1 MLQPVRGTKDLI
13 GVEAALYR
21 RVVDTA
27 YAVALRYNFQEIQ
40 TPLFEFSQVFQR
52 TLGETSDVVSKEM
65 YTFEDRGGESLTL
78 RPEGTA
84 PVVRAI
90 ISNGLTQ
97 SLPLKLFYS
106 GAMFRYERPQKG
118 RQRQFHQIGAELIG
132 PKTPLADAEMIALG
146 YDVLKTL
153 NLHTDVILNLNTLG
167 DADSRTAYRA
177 ALVEHLQHYKN
188 ALSSDSQDRLERNP
202 LRILDSKDENDQKII
217 ENAPL
222 FQDYLNDE
230 SKTYFN
236 HVQTYLNALNIPY
249 IHNQKLVRGLDYYCH
264 TAFEFV
270 TTSLGAQGTVLAGG
284 RYDGLMKQM
293 GGPDASGIG
302 WGAGIERLCLMLQE
316 QETVLKALNLI
327 TVIPTSDAEEPTAF
341 QVAQT
346 LRAAGLYV
354 DIGYSGNMS
363 KRLKKASQN
372 NSIAAIIIGAD
383 EIASKTAQVKFL
395 NESRQETVPLSQLAD
410 FLNTNLS

>member
-13 GVEAALYR
+13 GTEAALFR
-21 RVVDTA
+21 KVVDTA

-40 TPLFEFSQVFQR
+40 TPIFEFSQVFQR

-65 YTFEDRGGESLTL
+65 YMFEDRGGESLTL

-97 SLPLKLFYS
+97 TLPLKLFYS

-146 YDVLKTL
+146 YDVLKAL
-153 NLHTDVILNLNTLG
+153 NLHTGVLLNLNTLG
-167 DADSRTAYRA
+167 DAESRTAYRT
-177 ALVEHLQHYKN
+177 ALVQYLQHYKDD
-188 ALSSDSQDRLERNP
+188 LSTDSQDRLERNP

-236 HVQTYLNALNIPY
+236 QAQTYLNALNIPY

-316 QETVLKALNLI
+316 QCVAIKTSNVI
-327 TVIPTSDAEEPTAF
+327 TMIPTSDAEEPVAF

-346 LRAAGLYV
+346 LRAAGLNI
-354 DIGYSGNMS
+354 DLGYSGNMS

-383 EIASKTAQVKFL
+383 EITSKTAQVKFL
-395 NESRQETVPLSQLAD
+395 NENRQETILLSQLAD

>member
-13 GVEAALYR
+13 GTEAALYR

-27 YAVALRYNFQEIQ
+27 YTVALRYNFQEIQ
-40 TPLFEFSQVFQR
+40 TPIFEFSQVFQR

-65 YTFEDRGGESLTL
+65 YMFEDRGGESLTL

-132 PKTPLADAEMIALG
+132 PKTPMADAEMIALG
-146 YDVLKTL
+146 YNVLKAL
-153 NLHTDVILNLNTLG
+153 NLHTDVTLNINTLG
-167 DADSRTAYRA
+167 DAESRTAYRT
-177 ALVEHLQHYKN
+177 ALVDYLQQYKD
-188 ALSSDSQDRLERNP
+188 ALSKDSQDRLERNP
-202 LRILDSKDENDQKII
+202 LRILDSKDENDQKIV

-230 SKTYFN
+230 SKSYFEQ
-236 HVQTYLNALNIPY
+236 VQTYLNELNIPY
-249 IHNQKLVRGLDYYCH
+249 VHNQKLVRGLDYYCH

-270 TTSLGAQGTVLAGG
+270 TNSLGAQGTVLAGG

-302 WGAGIERLCLMLQE
+302 WGAGIERLCLMLE
-316 QETVLKALNLI
+316 GKDTVLKASNLI
-327 TVIPTSDAEEPTAF
+327 TIIPTSETEESFAF
-341 QVAQT
+341 HIAQN
-346 LRAAGLYV
+346 LRAAGLCV

-383 EIASKTAQVKFL
+383 EIASKSAQVKFL

-410 FLNTNLS
+410 FLHTNVA

>member
-1 MLQPVRGTKDLI
+1 MLQPVRGTKDLLGDDAI
-13 GVEAALYR
+13 QYR
-21 RVVDTA
+21 TVVDTA
-27 YAVALRYNFQEIQ
+27 HAVALRYNFQEIH
-40 TPLFEFSQVFQR
+40 TPIFEFSQVFQR

-65 YTFEDRGGESLTL
+65 YTFEDRGGESITL

-132 PKTPLADAEMIALG
+132 PKTPLADAEMIAFVYDILKELG
-146 YDVLKTL
+146 
-153 NLHTDVILNLNTLG
+153 LHTEVILNINTLG
-167 DADSRTAYRA
+167 DTESRTAYRT
-177 ALVEHLQHYKN
+177 ALVEYLQKYKN
-188 ALSSDSQDRLERNP
+188 DLSNDSQDRLDRNP
-202 LRILDSKDENDQKII
+202 LRILDSKDEHDQKILDK
-217 ENAPL
+217 APL

-230 SKTYFN
+230 SKAYFD
-236 HVQTYLNALNIPY
+236 HVKAYLNELHIPHV
-249 IHNQKLVRGLDYYCH
+249 HNQKLVRGLDYYSH

-270 TTSLGAQGTVLAGG
+270 TNSLGAQGTVLGGG

-293 GGPDASGIG
+293 GGPDISGIG
-302 WGAGIERLCLMLQE
+302 WGAGIERLCLMMKK
-316 QETVLKALNLI
+316 TSSSKKKLI
-327 TVIPTSDAEEPTAF
+327 TLVPASDQEEPFTF
-341 QVAQT
+341 RLAQT
-346 LRAAGLYV
+346 LRAAGLCI

-372 NSIAAIIIGAD
+372 NSIAAVIIGAD
-383 EIASKTAQVKFL
+383 EIASHSVQVKFL
-395 NESRQETVPLSQLAD
+395 NESRQETIPLSQLAD
-410 FLNTNLS
+410 FFNTHLS

>member
-1 MLQPVRGTKDLI
+1 MLQPVRGTKDLLGI
-13 GVEAALYR
+13 EAALYR
-21 RVVDTA
+21 KVVDTA
-27 YAVALRYNFQEIQ
+27 LAVALRYNFQEIQ
-40 TPLFEFSQVFQR
+40 TPIFEFSQVFQR

-65 YTFEDRGGESLTL
+65 YMFEDRGGESLTL

-146 YDVLKTL
+146 YEVLRALNVHSDVM
-153 NLHTDVILNLNTLG
+153 LNLNTLG
-167 DADSRTAYRA
+167 DAESRLVYRTA
-177 ALVEHLQHYKN
+177 LVDYLQQYKN
-188 ALSSDSQDRLERNP
+188 DLSRDSQDRLDRNP
-202 LRILDSKDENDQKII
+202 LRILDSKDETDQTIVQ
-217 ENAPL
+217 NAPL
-222 FQDYLNDE
+222 FQDYLNEE
-230 SKTYFN
+230 SKAYFN
-236 HVQTYLNALNIPY
+236 QVQRYLTELNIPY
-249 IHNQKLVRGLDYYCH
+249 VHNQKLVRGLDYYCH

-302 WGAGIERLCLMLQE
+302 WGAGIERLCLLLEE
-316 QETVLKALNLI
+316 QAVVVTKSNLI
-327 TVIPTSDAEEPTAF
+327 TVVPTSDAEEPFAF
-341 QVAQT
+341 QLVQT
-346 LRAAGLYV
+346 LRAAGLCV
-354 DIGYSGNMS
+354 DMGYSGNMS

-383 EIASKTAQVKFL
+383 EIASNTAQVKFL
-395 NESRQETVPLSQLAD
+395 HESRQETIPLSQLAD
-410 FLNTNLS
+410 FFNPHIS

>member
-13 GVEAALYR
+13 GIEAALYR
-21 RVVDTA
+21 KVVDTA
-27 YAVALRYNFQEIQ
+27 LAVALRYNFQEIQ
-40 TPLFEFSQVFQR
+40 TPIFEFSQVFQR

-84 PVVRAI
+84 PVVRAV

-146 YDVLKTL
+146 YEVLRALNVHSDVM
-153 NLHTDVILNLNTLG
+153 LNLNTLG
-167 DADSRTAYRA
+167 DAESRTAYRT
-177 ALVEHLQHYKN
+177 ALIDYLQQYKN
-188 ALSSDSQDRLERNP
+188 DLSRDSQDRLDRNP

-217 ENAPL
+217 QNAPL
-222 FQDYLNDE
+222 FQDYLNEE
-230 SKTYFN
+230 SRAYFN
-236 HVQTYLNALNIPY
+236 HVQHYFTELNIPY
-249 IHNQKLVRGLDYYCH
+249 VHNQKLVRGLDYYCH

-302 WGAGIERLCLMLQE
+302 WGAGIERLCLLLQE
-316 QETVLKALNLI
+316 QTTIMNASNLVTI
-327 TVIPTSDAEEPTAF
+327 VPTSDAEEPFAF
-341 QVAQT
+341 ILAQT
-346 LRAAGLYV
+346 LRTAGLCV
-354 DIGYSGNMS
+354 DMGYSGNMS

-383 EIASKTAQVKFL
+383 EIASNTAQVKFL
-395 NESRQETVPLSQLAD
+395 HESRQETVPLSQLVD
-410 FLNTNLS
+410 FFNTQRT